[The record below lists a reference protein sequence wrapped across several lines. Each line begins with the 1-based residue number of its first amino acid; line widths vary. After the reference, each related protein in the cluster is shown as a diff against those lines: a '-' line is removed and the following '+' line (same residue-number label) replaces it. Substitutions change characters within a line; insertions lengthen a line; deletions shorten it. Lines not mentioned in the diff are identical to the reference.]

1 MLGSGGGTLFIDPE
15 WSPSALVTRRLRD
28 IRIVHASRLAER
40 TTIESLLLQLHG
52 ENDDEEVDDDDDDVV
67 GDNGGTTA
75 VYSLARM
82 AHPRSSCPQPP
93 NDDGITGGGSSVSCD
108 VHFSAMNI
116 RLDPLERCAPHRIVV
131 PSEGSVGFRGEIDG
145 GTYDIEQRSAIWNA
159 ITALSTLCDEVQEL
173 DNTFHSRIL
182 PSIVLFGADD
192 DNHIGQSSKLKSKSD
207 ILDERLHGK
216 RESELLARI
225 GRFLPALQLASN
237 GTARVRRLI
246 KNMVVQLGA
255 VRTPAAAP
263 FTNDGGSHGSDNP
276 SAVSSPT
283 GAHNSSKEDTT
294 RPPVFGPGTP
304 MIRLGKAISTAL
316 RLLVTV
322 DVAVS
327 SNADLQEAWSIYKD
341 VVMEWSEQKR
351 ADSKL
356 DSDFESFE
364 RMIIQLDMNL
374 LSSRSFITSIEQNF
388 DPRGR
393 FQSAKFA
400 MWDEVKLIITTLYG
414 QYCERVNTELETTER
429 LDCAGIYAMYVLYR
443 RLLPPNVVPDTRLH
457 KNLWSVFPVMAPIL
471 ELYGPL
477 HFIPREFIMTYAPY
491 KAVKVCF
498 ADVAEIRSSAAT
510 MVLKW
515 DGSFC
520 TRVSK
525 TRVTA
530 LCWLAVTD
538 SELSPTVPIPQSS
551 RSIDE
556 ENEDID
562 EEDFMK
568 SVMSIEVAT
577 TCILRGMQIAHS
589 ASILLRTQLLTHRA
603 LGLKYDPN
611 HIISIMSLMEVLKS
625 IEKMLRVRRRAALL
639 SFQRCTLKMLA
650 QNILKKFDTVRYVHL
665 LLLCCC
671 FGINFS
677 DLCNLPS
684 FSDIGHSLTNAHPR
698 WISPVTQTVRG
709 VSQE

>member
-1 MLGSGGGTLFIDPE
+1 MSGSGGTLFIDPE

-28 IRIVHASRLAER
+28 VRIVHASRLAER
-40 TTIESLLLQLHG
+40 TTIESLLLQSRG
-52 ENDDEEVDDDDDDVV
+52 ADDEKEEKDDDDVV
-67 GDNGGTTA
+67 GDSGRTTA
-75 VYSLARM
+75 IYPLARM
-82 AHPRSSCPQPP
+82 ALPRSSCPQPP

-145 GTYDIEQRSAIWNA
+145 GMYDIEQRSAIWNA
-159 ITALSTLCDEVQEL
+159 ITALSTLCEEVQEL
-173 DNTFHSRIL
+173 DVTFHTRIL

-192 DNHIGQSSKLKSKSD
+192 DNHIGPSSKMKSKSD
-207 ILDERLHGK
+207 ILDERVHGK

-263 FTNDGGSHGSDNP
+263 FTNGEIEGGSHGSDNA

-283 GAHNSSKEDTT
+283 GAHNSSKGT
-294 RPPVFGPGTP
+294 RSPVFGPGTP

-327 SNADLQEAWSIYKD
+327 YNADLQEAWSIYKD

-351 ADSKL
+351 ADSNL
-356 DSDFESFE
+356 DSEFESFE
-364 RMIIQLDMNL
+364 RMIIQLDLNL

-393 FQSAKFA
+393 FQAAKFEL
-400 MWDEVKLIITTLYG
+400 WNEVKSIITTLYG
-414 QYCERVNTELETTER
+414 QYCERMNTELETTER

-491 KAVKVCF
+491 KAVKGCF
-498 ADVAEIRSSAAT
+498 ANVAEIKSSAAM

-515 DGSFC
+515 DGSFS

-530 LCWLAVTD
+530 LSWLAVAD
-538 SELSPTVPIPQSS
+538 SELSSTVPIPQSS

-556 ENEDID
+556 ENEEDTDEGDIV
-562 EEDFMK
+562 K
-568 SVMSIEVAT
+568 SVTSIEVAT

-589 ASILLRTQLLTHRA
+589 ASILLRTQLVTHRA
-603 LGLKYDPN
+603 LGLQYDPN

-650 QNILKKFDTVRYVHL
+650 QNILKKFDTVRYAIL
-665 LLLCCC
+665 NIYLCCVYVSA
-671 FGINFS
+671 FDFS
-677 DLCNLPS
+677 DLCNPPF
-684 FSDIGHSLTNAHPR
+684 FSLI
-698 WISPVTQTVRG
+698 
-709 VSQE
+709 

>member
-1 MLGSGGGTLFIDPE
+1 MKDLQIFISDLFLLVWAWSHRQSMSGSGTLFIDPE

-28 IRIVHASRLAER
+28 VSIVHASRLAER
-40 TTIESLLLQLHG
+40 TTIESLLLQSRG
-52 ENDDEEVDDDDDDVV
+52 NDDEKEEKDDDDDVV
-67 GDNGGTTA
+67 GDGGRTTA
-75 VYSLARM
+75 IYPIARM
-82 AHPRSSCPQPP
+82 ALPRSSCPQPP

-131 PSEGSVGFRGEIDG
+131 PDEGSVGFRGEIDG

-159 ITALSTLCDEVQEL
+159 ITALSTLCEEVQEL
-173 DNTFHSRIL
+173 DFTFNTRIL

-192 DNHIGQSSKLKSKSD
+192 DNHIGPSSKMKSKSD
-207 ILDERLHGK
+207 ILDERVHGK

-263 FTNDGGSHGSDNP
+263 FTNGDIEGGSHGSDNA

-283 GAHNSSKEDTT
+283 GAHNSSKGDTT

-327 SNADLQEAWSIYKD
+327 SNADLQEAWPIYKD

-393 FQSAKFA
+393 FQAAKFA
-400 MWDEVKLIITTLYG
+400 LWDEVKSIITTLYG

-429 LDCAGIYAMYVLYR
+429 LDCVGIYAMYVLYR

-491 KAVKVCF
+491 KAVKGCF
-498 ADVAEIRSSAAT
+498 GDVAEIRSSAAT

-515 DGSFC
+515 DGSFS

-525 TRVTA
+525 TRVA
-530 LCWLAVTD
+530 AVSWLAVAD
-538 SELSPTVPIPQSS
+538 SELSPTVPIPHY

-556 ENEDID
+556 ENDDDTDEGDI
-562 EEDFMK
+562 MK
-568 SVMSIEVAT
+568 SVMGIEVAT

-650 QNILKKFDTVRYVHL
+650 QNILKKLDPVRCVHL
-665 LLLCCC
+665 LFVVLL
-671 FGINFS
+671 FWNLSLIYAIFS
-677 DLCNLPS
+677 L
-684 FSDIGHSLTNAHPR
+684 SLR
-698 WISPVTQTVRG
+698 
-709 VSQE
+709 

>member
-1 MLGSGGGTLFIDPE
+1 MSGFIDPE

-28 IRIVHASRLAER
+28 VSIVHASRLAER
-40 TTIESLLLQLHG
+40 TTIESLLQSRG
-52 ENDDEEVDDDDDDVV
+52 NDDEEVKDDNDDIV
-67 GDNGGTTA
+67 GDSSATSA
-75 VYSLARM
+75 IYPIARM
-82 AHPRSSCPQPP
+82 ALPRSSCPQPP

-145 GTYDIEQRSAIWNA
+145 GAYDIEQRSAIWNA
-159 ITALSTLCDEVQEL
+159 ITALSTLCEEVQEL
-173 DNTFHSRIL
+173 DVTFHTRIL
-182 PSIVLFGADD
+182 PTIVLFGVDD
-192 DNHIGQSSKLKSKSD
+192 DNHIGGPSSKMKSKSD
-207 ILDERLHGK
+207 ILDERVHGR

-225 GRFLPALQLASN
+225 GRFLPTLQLASN

-255 VRTPAAAP
+255 VRTPSAAP
-263 FTNDGGSHGSDNP
+263 FTNVEIEGGSHGSDNDA

-283 GAHNSSKEDTT
+283 GAHNSSNT

-322 DVAVS
+322 DVAIS

-351 ADSKL
+351 VESKL
-356 DSDFESFE
+356 DSEFESFE
-364 RMIIQLDMNL
+364 RMIIQLDLNL

-393 FQSAKFA
+393 FQAAKFA
-400 MWDEVKLIITTLYG
+400 LWDEVKSIITTLYG

-491 KAVKVCF
+491 KAVKGCF

-510 MVLKW
+510 MVVKW
-515 DGSFC
+515 DGSFS

-530 LCWLAVTD
+530 LSWLAVAD
-538 SELSPTVPIPQSS
+538 SELSPTVPIPHSS

-556 ENEDID
+556 ENDEDTD
-562 EEDFMK
+562 EGDIMK

-589 ASILLRTQLLTHRA
+589 ASILLRTQLVTHRA

-611 HIISIMSLMEVLKS
+611 HILSIMSLLEVLKS

-665 LLLCCC
+665 LLSYC
-671 FGINFS
+671 FGFNVS
-677 DLCNLPS
+677 NLCNLLS
-684 FSDIGHSLTNAHPR
+684 FSEIGHSLTNAHHR

-709 VSQE
+709 VLQE